1 MTTIYAPN
9 VHLFN
14 RKIISLETEGQ
25 CRKRNNYEC
34 ILLANCST
42 VLCAHT
48 HSPEAIILS
57 PVHFTH
63 ACMSV
68 CAHSH
73 TLGKRC
79 FVVPQ
84 AIKWN
89 KGRGSGFNQYKLPE
103 ACSVSGSVLSAI
115 IHCSQTKQDCLSSS
129 FLKFSFFLYIFG
141 STGSLLLH
149 KDFLYLQRVETTL

>member
-9 VHLFN
+9 VHCSIE
-14 RKIISLETEGQ
+14 KSLVWRQKVNAEKE
-25 CRKRNNYEC
+25 NNYEC
-34 ILLANCST
+34 ILIANCST

-73 TLGKRC
+73 MLGKRY

-115 IHCSQTKQDCLSSS
+115 IHCSQT
-129 FLKFSFFLYIFG
+129 
-141 STGSLLLH
+141 
-149 KDFLYLQRVETTL
+149 